1 MRLEYIKLQDSE
13 SEANS
18 LLEVISR
25 INRHDARILLD
36 IECSIYILLEE
47 YIARIR
53 IRRIMMPQKQLIE
66 LAISNAR
73 TMQGR
78 GTF

>member
-1 MRLEYIKLQDSE
+1 MRLEYIELQDSE
-13 SEANS
+13 PEADS

-25 INRHDARILLD
+25 IDGHDARTLLD
-36 IECSIYILLEE
+36 TGCSIYVLSEE
-47 YIARIR
+47 YVARIE

-73 TMQGR
+73 PI
-78 GTF
+78 

>member
-1 MRLEYIKLQDSE
+1 MRLRYIKLQDSK

-25 INRHDARILLD
+25 INRYNTRILLD

-47 YIARIR
+47 YITRIE
-53 IRRIMMPQKQLIE
+53 IRRIIIPQK
-66 LAISNAR
+66 
-73 TMQGR
+73 
-78 GTF
+78 